1 MTCIAS
7 ILSGLMDAIDG
18 WTMSVLTA
26 TASDIEASASK
37 NVRESS

>member
-26 TASDIEASASK
+26 TASDIEASAGNDARK
-37 NVRESS
+37 SS